1 MGRQGIFRMAA
12 WLCAAGLASWL
23 AVACQKV
30 ELPSEEKEEKEQAE
44 PGKEEDEGRP
54 DGGDETDGGGEDGD
68 SENVGYP
75 DFPDVPYAP
84 GTTQE
89 LNVEA
94 FLAIY
99 TRVNIDTTGYEARV
113 SGYIV
118 GACSRSVG
126 KSYFSAEKIGEENLS
141 SNILVAD
148 SKDVTDVTRCIPLE
162 LTDDGGMRE
171 AVNLVDHPE
180 NLGRRIGVFG
190 LVQRYCNAVGLK
202 DITFY
207 QWLPDVPDEPDEEPD
222 TPDDHP
228 DEPDVPDENPDEE
241 QPDEEPD
248 VPDVPDTPDDEPE
261 EGPDEEQPEEAKDT
275 LAIDPKPEI
284 VPGGRSV

>member
-1 MGRQGIFRMAA
+1 M
-12 WLCAAGLASWL
+12 
-23 AVACQKV
+23 
-30 ELPSEEKEEKEQAE
+30 
-44 PGKEEDEGRP
+44 
-54 DGGDETDGGGEDGD
+54 
-68 SENVGYP
+68 
-75 DFPDVPYAP
+75 
-84 GTTQE
+84 
-89 LNVEA
+89 
-94 FLAIY
+94 
-99 TRVNIDTTGYEARV
+99 

-228 DEPDVPDENPDEE
+228 DEPDVPDETPDEE

-248 VPDVPDTPDDEPE
+248 EPDVPDTPDEN
-261 EGPDEEQPEEAKDT
+261 PDEEQPEEAKDT

>member
-23 AVACQKV
+23 AVSCQKV
-30 ELPSEEKEEKEQAE
+30 ELPQEEEEEQEQAD

-54 DGGDETDGGGEDGD
+54 DGGDETDEGGDGEGTWVSAFSVDGLQAYFAD
-68 SENVGYP
+68 VEK
-75 DFPDVPYAP
+75 DDLFPCAV
-84 GTTQE
+84 
-89 LNVEA
+89 V
-94 FLAIY
+94 
-99 TRVNIDTTGYEARV
+99 
-113 SGYIV
+113 GYIV
-118 GACSRSVG
+118 GYTSGNTMGNAVFGTDNAGETNILIADDRNETNPGRCVPVKLDADTEFRDELNLKMNPGIWGWRIYIEGYASR
-126 KSYFSAEKIGEENLS
+126 YFSVVGI
-141 SNILVAD
+141 
-148 SKDVTDVTRCIPLE
+148 KDVAGYEWVE
-162 LTDDGGMRE
+162 E
-171 AVNLVDHPE
+171 PE
-180 NLGRRIGVFG
+180 PSE
-190 LVQRYCNAVGLK
+190 
-202 DITFY
+202 
-207 QWLPDVPDEPDEEPD
+207 PDVPDEPDEEPD